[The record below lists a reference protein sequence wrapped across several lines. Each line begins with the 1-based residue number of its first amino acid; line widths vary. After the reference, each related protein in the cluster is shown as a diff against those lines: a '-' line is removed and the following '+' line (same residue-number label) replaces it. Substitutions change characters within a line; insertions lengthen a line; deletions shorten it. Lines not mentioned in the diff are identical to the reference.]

1 MHAHVHVVCV
11 CVRVRERERERERSF
26 SRTRGVC
33 MCERGREGGRGGGK
47 GTRVAS
53 IGYFV
58 QSSLHTTEFK
68 HKYQKGSQFL
78 FLQTALQAKL

>member
-1 MHAHVHVVCV
+1 MRERKRRGASQGQEECA
-11 CVRVRERERERERSF
+11 CVRE
-26 SRTRGVC
+26 G
-33 MCERGREGGRGGGK
+33 GREGGRGGGK

-58 QSSLHTTEFK
+58 QSSLLTTEFK